1 MIENIFK
8 QGLYSKTYIIAE
20 LSANHEQNLDTALE
34 AVRAIKQTGADAV
47 KVQTFKPES
56 ITLDSDQPWFRTRE
70 DSLWAGQKLFDL
82 YKKAALPY
90 EWHAPIQKEAH
101 ALGLD
106 FFSTPFDFEAVDF
119 LESLNVPAYKIA
131 SLEIT
136 HIPLIEY
143 VAKKKKPVI
152 ISTGIATED
161 DIKLALETC
170 KKAGNDQII
179 LLKCTSAYP
188 TPIEES
194 NLRAIQTLKDKF
206 HTVVGLS
213 DHSLGVEVPM
223 LSVAMGAR
231 VIEKHFIL
239 DKASSTSVDKDFSL
253 DKYEFKAMVDAVR
266 LAEKA
271 LGDGNLKPTPKM
283 VSARIS
289 ARSLFIVN
297 TLKKGERLAR
307 ENLKVLRPGKGIH
320 PQYLDAIIGKKV
332 NVDVDFG
339 TPVTFDII
347 DGMQE
352 IIS

>member
-1 MIENIFK
+1 MIFDVLNNK
-8 QGLYSKTYIIAE
+8 KVYIIAE

-90 EWHAPIQKEAH
+90 EWHMPIQKEAH

-152 ISTGIATED
+152 ISTGIAAED

-239 DKASSTSVDKDFSL
+239 DKENSSSVDKDFSL
-253 DKYEFKAMVDAVR
+253 DKEEFEDMVKAVHM
-266 LAEKA
+266 AEKA
-271 LGDGNLKPTPKM
+271 IGSGNLKPTQKM
-283 VSARIS
+283 EAAKAS
-289 ARSLFIVN
+289 ARSLFIVQD
-297 TLKKGERLAR
+297 LRKGEALTK
-307 ENLKVLRPGKGIH
+307 ENIKVLRPGNGIH
-320 PQYLDAIIGKKV
+320 PKFTDDILGKKLNI
-332 NVDVDFG
+332 NVPSG
-339 TPVTFDII
+339 TPLTFELINND
-347 DGMQE
+347 
-352 IIS
+352 